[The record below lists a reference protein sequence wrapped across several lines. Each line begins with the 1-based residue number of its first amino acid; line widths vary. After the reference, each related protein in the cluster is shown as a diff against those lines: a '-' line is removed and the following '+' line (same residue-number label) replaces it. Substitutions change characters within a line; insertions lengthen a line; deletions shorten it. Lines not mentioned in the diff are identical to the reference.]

1 MHKSH
6 SSAVILMTDEDL
18 FEKPPP
24 FTAPTL
30 RCKVSSDLNELNRLN
45 AIYPWI
51 PNSEQVRPPPE
62 LIEQKNIDMAEV
74 HSRWMCSKDYIYHKV
89 FDKQFF
95 VRNDKYVVFDKE
107 LSHLPKVFKKNE
119 YPYQTQGRSVTG
131 NHSP

>member
-1 MHKSH
+1 
-6 SSAVILMTDEDL
+6 MTDEDL

-24 FTAPTL
+24 FTPPTL

-51 PNSEQVRPPPE
+51 PNSEQIRPPLE

-74 HSRWMCSKDYIYHKV
+74 HSRWMFFKDYIYHKV

-95 VRNDKYVVFDKE
+95 ERNDKYVVFDKE

-119 YPYQTQGRSVTG
+119 YPYQTQGR
-131 NHSP
+131 